1 MMLENTKQKSFDE
14 IVAAST
20 LEELIWMNGFLSG
33 TVKWRKNNGHSNL
46 VSSELPVVAN
56 SKAKITILFGT
67 ETGNAKA
74 LAGKLGALAS
84 REGVIAKTISLDQY
98 RTSGLAKE
106 HLLLIIISTQGDG
119 EPPPAAKKF
128 YDFLHKTE
136 ENLSHL
142 QYGVIALGDSSYPQ
156 FCQTGKEVD
165 KKLHQLS
172 ARRLQ
177 EIQLCDTDFQDS
189 AQSWFQQVLELIKK
203 PKENSAEKPG
213 TKPTKAGTRK
223 KNYTG
228 TILRNINLNDAGSEK
243 QTHHIE
249 IEVEEVSYLPGDSLG
264 MIPQNPYSM
273 VEAIL
278 KQVPISPEIRISYRD
293 ESCHLGDLLQN
304 KINISHLPIR
314 IIKRYSLIVER
325 TIPEVPMSLYDLLKL
340 YPLRDSAQIE
350 AVVQVLDPITPRL
363 YSICSSPSAHINEIH
378 ITVRRDEFFLDT
390 EKRFGLCSN
399 YLTAFSEGTQINFYI
414 HPNNRFRLPPPGTD
428 MIMIGAGTGIAPY
441 RSFVAERAE
450 QGISGNNWLFFGDQR
465 FASDFLYQT
474 EWQGYQETGV
484 LARVNTAFS
493 RDQQEKIYIQ
503 HRLKESGKIVY
514 EWLESGASIYVCGA
528 RDPMSK
534 DVERTLIEL
543 ISEHGNKS
551 PEEAEA
557 FLQALEVSDR
567 YLKDVY

>member
-1 MMLENTKQKSFDE
+1 MLEITKQKSFDE

-33 TVKWRKNNGHSNL
+33 TVKWRKNNGHSNSI
-46 VSSELPVVAN
+46 SSEQPVISNAKV
-56 SKAKITILFGT
+56 KITIAFGT
-67 ETGNAKA
+67 ETGNAKV
-74 LAGKLGALAS
+74 LAGKLGALAT
-84 REGVIAKTISLDQY
+84 REGVVAKIISLDQY

-106 HLLLIIISTQGDG
+106 QLLLIVISTQGDG

-136 ENLSHL
+136 ESLSHL

-156 FCQTGKEVD
+156 FCQTGREVD

-177 EIQLCDTDFQDS
+177 EIQLCDTDFEDS
-189 AQSWFQQVLELIKK
+189 AQNWFQQVLALIKQ
-203 PKENSAEKPG
+203 PNENSTEKPG
-213 TKPTKAGTRK
+213 TKSIRAATRK

-278 KQVPISPEIRISYRD
+278 KLISISPEVQISYR
-293 ESCHLGDLLQN
+293 EERGQLGDLLQN
-304 KINISHLPIR
+304 RLNIGHLPVR

-325 TIPEVPMSLYDLLKL
+325 TIPEVPMGLYDLLKL

-363 YSICSSPSAHINEIH
+363 YSICSSPSAHRNEIH
-378 ITVRRDEFFLDT
+378 IIVRRDEFFLDT
-390 EKRFGLCSN
+390 EKRLGLCSN
-399 YLTAFSEGTQINFYI
+399 YLATFSEGTQINFYI

-441 RSFVAERAE
+441 RSFVAERAD
-450 QGISGNNWLFFGDQR
+450 QGICGNNWLFFGDQR
-465 FASDFLYQT
+465 FTSDFLYQT

-484 LARVNTAFS
+484 LTRINTAFS
-493 RDQQEKIYIQ
+493 RDQQEKIYVQ
-503 HRLKESGKIVY
+503 HRLKESG
-514 EWLESGASIYVCGA
+514 
-528 RDPMSK
+528 
-534 DVERTLIEL
+534 
-543 ISEHGNKS
+543 
-551 PEEAEA
+551 
-557 FLQALEVSDR
+557 
-567 YLKDVY
+567 